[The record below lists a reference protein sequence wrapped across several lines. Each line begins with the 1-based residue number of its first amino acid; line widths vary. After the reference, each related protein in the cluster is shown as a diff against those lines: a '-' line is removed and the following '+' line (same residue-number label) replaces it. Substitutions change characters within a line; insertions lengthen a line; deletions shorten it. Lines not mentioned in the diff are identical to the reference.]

1 MGRLDGKVAL
11 VTGAGKGIGR
21 GVARRFAREGAH
33 VLVAD
38 IDEEAG
44 EATAR
49 SLGQLGGD
57 GVFVPTDVTRKEQVQ
72 AAVARAAEHYG
83 RLDVLVNN
91 AIALSP
97 NILLEQKTDEMLD
110 GVLHSGLWATWWSMR
125 AAFPIMR
132 DQNAGRIIN
141 FYSIDAE
148 AGAWLH
154 GDYNATKD
162 AIRGLT
168 RSAAAEW
175 ARFNILVNAVAP
187 AAAGTVF
194 EELSRA
200 MPGFA
205 ETAAAMN
212 PLGRVGDPEEDVA
225 PVLVFLASDDAR
237 YVTGETIHVDGG
249 QHLPRYHSRPPD
261 LGAFQPSGNSG

>member
-11 VTGAGKGIGR
+11 ITGGGGGIGR
-21 GVARRFAREGAH
+21 GVARRFAREGAS
-33 VLVAD
+33 VLIAE

-44 EATAR
+44 ETTAR
-49 SLGQLGGD
+49 SLKELGGQCS
-57 GVFVPTDVTRKEQVQ
+57 FVQTDVTRKEQVQ
-72 AAVARAAEHYG
+72 AAISRATDDYG

-97 NILLEQKTDEMLD
+97 NILLEHKTDEMFD
-110 GVLHSGLWATWWSMR
+110 GVLRSGLWATWWAMQ
-125 AAFPIMR
+125 AAFPVMR
-132 DQNAGRIIN
+132 DQGAGRIIN

-148 AGAWLH
+148 TGAWLH
-154 GDYNATKD
+154 SDYNATKD

-194 EELSRA
+194 HQLA
-200 MPGFA
+200 QAVPGFA
-205 ETAAAMN
+205 ETAASMN
-212 PLGRVGDPEEDVA
+212 PLGRVGDPEEDIA

-249 QHLPRYHSRPPD
+249 QHLPRYHSKPPD
-261 LGAFQPSGNSG
+261 LSVFHQ

>member
-1 MGRLDGKVAL
+1 MSHLDGKVAL
-11 VTGAGKGIGR
+11 VTGGGKGIGR
-21 GVARRFAREGAH
+21 GIARRFVREGAA
-33 VLVAD
+33 VLIAE

-44 EATAR
+44 AATAR
-49 SLGQLGGD
+49 ELERLGGR
-57 GVFVPTDVTRKEQVQ
+57 GSFLACDVGDKLQITG
-72 AAVARAAEHYG
+72 AVATAVERYG

-91 AIALSP
+91 AVALNP
-97 NILLEQKTDEMLD
+97 NVLLEEKTDEMLERS
-110 GVLHSGLWATWWSMR
+110 LRAGLWATWWAMQ
-125 AAFPIMR
+125 AAFPVMR
-132 DQNAGRIIN
+132 DQGGGRIIN

-154 GDYNATKD
+154 ADYNATKD

-175 ARFNILVNAVAP
+175 GRFQILVNAIAP

-194 EELSRA
+194 QELCRQ

-205 ETAAAMN
+205 EMAAAMN
-212 PLGRVGDPEEDVA
+212 PLGRVGDPEEDIA
-225 PVLVFLASDDAR
+225 PVAVFLASDDAR

-249 QHLPRYHSRPPD
+249 QHLPRYQSKPPD
-261 LGAFQPSGNSG
+261 LAKK